1 MLWNTMLLAL
11 REIRRN
17 VMRSVLTILGI
28 VIGVAA
34 VIIMVT
40 VGEGATV
47 QVRQQI
53 ASMGSNLLMVTPGK
67 RLGPGQSTGNVPFKE
82 ADARA
87 IARDVGSV
95 KAVAPVSSQSVK
107 AIYGNENWSTQVTAS
122 NNAYLQVTNRTLRSG
137 RPFSDSE
144 VRSGAAVCIV
154 GETVLKK
161 LFGGQEAIGE
171 RIRLH
176 GSASSTTSSS
186 SGSTTSGS
194 SSRSSSKSNGSSGSD
209 SASSTSGSG
218 GSKLSCEVIGLLE
231 GKGQSSMG
239 TDQDDLVVIP
249 LSTFQRRIAGSQDVG
264 MIQISVEEGAAT
276 EKAQQDIRRL
286 LRDRRH
292 LSPSDDDNFNV
303 MDMKEIVKML
313 TGTTQMMTA
322 LLSAVAAVSLLVGG
336 IGIMNIMLVSVTE
349 RTREIGIRL
358 AIGALE
364 SEVLLQFLVESVVLS
379 SFGGLCGI
387 ALALGGSVWLAG
399 LLRVPFVFNGG
410 IVLLAFLFS
419 AAVGVIFGYFPAL
432 KAARLDPIDALRY
445 E

>member
-17 VMRSVLTILGI
+17 VLRSVLTILGI

-40 VGEGATV
+40 IGGGATV
-47 QVRQQI
+47 QVKQQI
-53 ASMGSNLLMVTPGK
+53 SSMGSNLLMVTPGQ
-67 RLGPGQSTGNVPFKE
+67 RLGPGQATSSVPFKE

-87 IARDVGSV
+87 IAGEVASV
-95 KAVAPVSSQSVK
+95 AALAPVSSQSAK
-107 AIYGNENWSTQVTAS
+107 AVFGNQNWSTQVVGSS
-122 NNAYLQVTNRTLRSG
+122 NQYLSVTNRSIRSG
-137 RPFSDSE
+137 RQFTDSE
-144 VRSGAAVCIV
+144 SRSGAAVCII
-154 GETVLKK
+154 GETVQTK
-161 LFGGQEAIGE
+161 LFGGQEAVGE
-171 RIRLH
+171 KIRLH
-176 GSASSTTSSS
+176 GTSTSSSAGTSS
-186 SGSTTSGS
+186 SGSNAAS
-194 SSRSSSKSNGSSGSD
+194 SSSSSTS
-209 SASSTSGSG
+209 SASSTS
-218 GSKLSCEVIGLLE
+218 SKLSCEVIGLLAA
-231 GKGQSSMG
+231 KGQSTMG
-239 TDQDDLVVIP
+239 TDQDELVVIP
-249 LSTFQRRIAGSQDVG
+249 LATYQRRLAGNQDVS
-264 MIQISVEEGAAT
+264 MIQISVEEGVAT
-276 EKAQQDIRRL
+276 GKVQQDIVRL
-286 LRDRRH
+286 LRERRH

-303 MDMKEIVKML
+303 MDMKEIVRML

-364 SEVLLQFLVESVVLS
+364 NEVLMQFLVEAVVLS
-379 SFGGLCGI
+379 SFGGLVGI
-387 ALALGGSVWLAG
+387 VLALTSSVWLAG
-399 LLRVPFVFNGG
+399 ILGVPFVFNGG

-432 KAARLDPIDALRY
+432 KAARLDPIEALRH